1 MNTLLQKEILELR
14 NLVSKKNF
22 PVNFSNIPEQELKA
36 FLDGIKKIKYISNN
50 FELEEISKDELEK
63 WGLGYLLI
71 HDLFHKSFQNDNL
84 YILETEITLQTFEES
99 KKILTEK
106 EIKSLEVGYL
116 LLSLASLET
125 HHSLE
130 YLISEKIIIGESYFY
145 GVFSISLW
153 GYKFDNKKF
162 EEVISNLLRKLKD
175 GSIEKLIQR
184 YKNLVPDFL
193 KFNKS
198 K

>member
-63 WGLGYLLI
+63 WSLGYLLI

-125 HHSLE
+125 YHSLE

-193 KFNKS
+193 KFNKF

>member
-125 HHSLE
+125 YHSLE

-193 KFNKS
+193 KFNKF

>member
-125 HHSLE
+125 YHSLE

>member
-193 KFNKS
+193 KFNKF